1 MNKFKKA
8 LLAATLMACAASAVA
23 APAERARPAHHN
35 NERPEMMGPPPA
47 PPLYLIMQQT
57 DSPNETLN
65 NVVKNVPV
73 LEKGKRYEIR
83 LEVKELP
90 PAPQQPMPAP
100 QQ

>member
-57 DSPNETLN
+57 DSPNETLRN
-65 NVVKNVPV
+65 AVKNVPV
-73 LEKGKRYEIR
+73 LEKGKRYEIK

-90 PAPQQPMPAP
+90 LVPQPMPAP

>member
-1 MNKFKKA
+1 MNQFKKV
-8 LLAATLMACAASAVA
+8 LLAATLITCTASVFA
-23 APAERARPAHHN
+23 APAERTRAAHHN

-65 NVVKNVPV
+65 NAVKNVPV

-90 PAPQQPMPAP
+90 PAPQPMPAP